1 MVHTRARS
9 QRAFANVLELFP
21 DELWLEVFC
30 RLHDAK
36 DLGKIFCVSKKFSS
50 LTETAWM
57 YACAKRWPQWHE
69 IARAPDTQWRR
80 QYELLELRERELA
93 AVPSVPAIVKL
104 QTCVNARHR
113 TILMEWL
120 AEVSDLPWT

>member
-1 MVHTRARS
+1 MVHTRRS
-9 QRAFANVLELFP
+9 QRAFLSSILEGFP
-21 DELWLEVFC
+21 DELWLEILSHL
-30 RLHDAK
+30 RGK
-36 DLGKIFCVSKKFSS
+36 DLGKAVCVSKKFSS

-113 TILMEWL
+113 TILTEWL